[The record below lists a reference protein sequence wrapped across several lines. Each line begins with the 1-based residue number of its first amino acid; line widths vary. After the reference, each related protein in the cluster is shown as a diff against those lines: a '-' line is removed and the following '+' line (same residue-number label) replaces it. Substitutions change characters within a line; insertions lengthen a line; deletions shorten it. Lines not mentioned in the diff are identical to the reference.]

1 MLRRSKEEMEK
12 NKNKSTATRPTRYSF
27 EEICR
32 ILDEPRPY
40 RLSDFKKQH
49 FIPDLII
56 TLLITINF
64 VGGMAQSEKTVESK
78 KQNIE
83 SAVAKRA
90 QANYVNYYTALQKTR
105 GY

>member
-1 MLRRSKEEMEK
+1 MAENIDE
-12 NKNKSTATRPTRYSF
+12 KNKSTSTRPTRYSF

-64 VGGMAQSEKTVESK
+64 MGSPVQP
-78 KQNIE
+78 KQNKTE
-83 SAVAKRA
+83 NKQNSAVVVK
-90 QANYVNYYTALQKTR
+90 QYQNQMNCVNYFAGMQKVR
-105 GY
+105 DA